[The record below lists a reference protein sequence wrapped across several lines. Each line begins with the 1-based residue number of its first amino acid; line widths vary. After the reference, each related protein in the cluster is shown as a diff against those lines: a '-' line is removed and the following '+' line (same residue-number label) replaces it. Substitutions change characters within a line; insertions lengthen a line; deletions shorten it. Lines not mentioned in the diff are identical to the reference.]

1 MLTQPL
7 PGYVGGTV
15 LSRLLSHPDR
25 CSFDI
30 TVLVRNKDKAKTLSD
45 KFGLKA
51 VIGTHQE
58 LERIASLAERAQ
70 YVFNLVGVPWPSL
83 CYAWVD

>member
-1 MLTQPL
+1 MLTQPP

-15 LSRLLSHPDR
+15 LSRILSHPDR
-25 CSFDI
+25 SSFDI
-30 TVLVRNKDKAKTLSD
+30 TVLVRNKDKAKTLSE
-45 KFGLKA
+45 KFGLKT

-58 LERIASLAERAQ
+58 LEKIASLAERAQ
-70 YVFNLVGVPWPSL
+70 YVLNLVGVPWPCL